1 MKIAETHCKLPDAGK
16 KLFEVTDIQA
26 KDISEPSKNFL
37 NLVRQLK
44 GVSSLNTFTVG
55 AFTDQ
60 VLKRFAENTEKKA

>member
-1 MKIAETHCKLPDAGK
+1 MKIAETLCRLPDAGK

-44 GVSSLNTFTVG
+44 GIPSLNTFT
-55 AFTDQ
+55 ADA
-60 VLKRFAENTEKKA
+60 FAEQVRQHFAANENEKV